1 LTIVAKMT
9 RSSVVL
15 GIAAF
20 TVSLVAFLKTTLA
33 ARYFGVSGSMDAL
46 NLVISLPNLAGGI
59 LVGALQASVV
69 PVLVGHYEKGRA
81 ADARDL
87 IVRTAWKLSLAGIL
101 AGAAFWFFGTEFL
114 RVVGSGLDSSNRSLA
129 AQMLPWAAA
138 TIPIN
143 ACIAALS
150 CLLMARERLVVLAH
164 LPGVSSALSI
174 VFLLVAHYAGP
185 RVLVYSL
192 ALGSLLQLLVVLAM
206 TMRLWGLRLVPRI
219 SSPFE
224 SRQDLPVTFYPLLLA
239 ASYGLT
245 NTIIDQAFASP
256 LGPGSVTAL
265 TYAISMNSLLSQMT
279 IFASATVLLPVF
291 SRISVS
297 QSPEDL
303 ASLLRSIFEAGAM
316 IFFPLTVIVLVLG
329 RDLVWLLLGH
339 GEFGL
344 AAASL
349 TARAWA
355 GYAISL
361 APLFWG
367 IVLTRVYHALQKPKA
382 LLWTG
387 ALGVLLNGG
396 LDYVF
401 AKIWG
406 VTGIALSTSTVYFT
420 ISALLIW
427 HAQKQFGAIFSR
439 TVVRTTAKAI
449 FASCILWL
457 GLRAL
462 TPSLDLAALSKT
474 ELAIRVVIAGLIGCA
489 LYIGAGVLLKLPL
502 QLLAHSDSR
511 AATPVSRVRLSATTI
526 EAGDLSVK

>member
-1 LTIVAKMT
+1 
-9 RSSVVL
+9 
-15 GIAAF
+15 
-20 TVSLVAFLKTTLA
+20 
-33 ARYFGVSGSMDAL
+33 
-46 NLVISLPNLAGGI
+46 
-59 LVGALQASVV
+59 
-69 PVLVGHYEKGRA
+69 
-81 ADARDL
+81 
-87 IVRTAWKLSLAGIL
+87 
-101 AGAAFWFFGTEFL
+101 
-114 RVVGSGLDSSNRSLA
+114 
-129 AQMLPWAAA
+129 
-138 TIPIN
+138 
-143 ACIAALS
+143 
-150 CLLMARERLVVLAH
+150 
-164 LPGVSSALSI
+164 
-174 VFLLVAHYAGP
+174 
-185 RVLVYSL
+185 
-192 ALGSLLQLLVVLAM
+192 
-206 TMRLWGLRLVPRI
+206 
-219 SSPFE
+219 
-224 SRQDLPVTFYPLLLA
+224 
-239 ASYGLT
+239 
-245 NTIIDQAFASP
+245 
-256 LGPGSVTAL
+256 
-265 TYAISMNSLLSQMT
+265 
-279 IFASATVLLPVF
+279 
-291 SRISVS
+291 
-297 QSPEDL
+297 
-303 ASLLRSIFEAGAM
+303 LLRSIFEAGAM